1 MIAERQASI
10 EGRLFLEAKQEGLKP
25 ASNIPQLAEAE
36 LKAHRA
42 ETKTL
47 AQKFGVQYSLSK
59 NTANECAK
67 NVLRY
72 QETHGTK
79 PTNTQM
85 TAMAEIAHKI
95 EEKYPDS
102 LEKDLGSH
110 NLLYL
115 RRMDADSMFK
125 EQCYNNRHTI
135 AHEQDMLKMQEKAL
149 LKVQKQQ
156 IEQEVSRQKE
166 RDFSMSM

>member
-1 MIAERQASI
+1 MLAERQASI

-25 ASNIPQLAEAE
+25 SLNIPQLAEAE
-36 LKAHRA
+36 FKAHRA
-42 ETKTL
+42 EAKIL

-59 NTANECAK
+59 NAASECAK
-67 NVLRY
+67 NVLRC
-72 QETHGTK
+72 QETHSTK

-85 TAMAEIAHKI
+85 TATAEIARQI
-95 EEKYPDS
+95 EEKYPDF

-115 RRMDADSMFK
+115 RRMNADSMFK

-135 AHEQDMLKMQEKAL
+135 AHEQRIFKIQEKAL
-149 LKVQKQQ
+149 IEVQKQHIQ
-156 IEQEVSRQKE
+156 QEVSRQKE
-166 RDFSMSM
+166 RDLC